1 MALAASWSLTL
12 RTSGSGPSPARSTG
26 WVIAVNKLVSQQTPH
41 QLKTVEKLLARA
53 RRYLSDFTT
62 EERCNYNFS
71 FILKIADKIQK
82 LDPTPAQLAKLW
94 SVVET
99 AQSLTDQSVET
110 VRVSR
115 REPQTETL
123 NSRDLGAGAIL

>member
-1 MALAASWSLTL
+1 METL
-12 RTSGSGPSPARSTG
+12 LG
-26 WVIAVNKLVSQQTPH
+26 
-41 QLKTVEKLLARA
+41 RA
-53 RRYLSDFTT
+53 QRGLSDFTT
-62 EERCNYNFS
+62 EDRCNERFAR
-71 FILKIADKIQK
+71 ILSLAEKIQK
-82 LDPTPAQLAKLW
+82 LDPTPDQLAKLW

-115 REPQTETL
+115 REPQTESL